1 MSRYKPRN
9 VFTNEGGI
17 YQEFLD
23 DRGISKLQQFRTAQ
37 WPVLT
42 DEMRDQFH
50 TKPHVWS
57 LSDNYWKL
65 ASEFYGDSKL
75 WWVIAWF
82 NRRPTEAH
90 NSVGDMI
97 KIPAPLEELLSLFNY
112 GAR

>member
-1 MSRYKPRN
+1 MSRYRPLN
-9 VFTNEGGI
+9 TFVNEGGI

-23 DRGISKLQQFRTAQ
+23 DRGISKLRQFRTAQ

-42 DEMRDQFH
+42 NEIRDGFS
-50 TKPHVWS
+50 TKSHIWS
-57 LSDNYWKL
+57 ISDNYWKL
-65 ASEFYGDSKL
+65 ANQFYGDSKL

-97 KIPAPLEELLSLFNY
+97 KIPAPIEELLSLFNY

>member
-9 VFTNEGGI
+9 IFTNEGGI

-42 DEMRDQFH
+42 NEMRDGFH
-50 TKPHVWS
+50 FKNHVWS

-65 ASEFYGDSKL
+65 AGEFYGDSKL
-75 WWVIAWF
+75 
-82 NRRPTEAH
+82 
-90 NSVGDMI
+90 
-97 KIPAPLEELLSLFNY
+97 
-112 GAR
+112 

>member
-9 VFTNEGGI
+9 TFVNEGGI

-23 DRGISKLQQFRTAQ
+23 DRGISKLQQYRTAK

-42 DEMRDQFH
+42 NKIRDGFS
-50 TKPHVWS
+50 TKSHVWS
-57 LSDNYWKL
+57 ISDNYWKL
-65 ASEFYGDSKL
+65 ANQFYGDPKL

-90 NSVGDMI
+90 NNIGDLI
-97 KIPAPLEELLSLFNY
+97 KIPAPIEELLSLFNY